1 MAGIRFEWDEAKNL
15 SNQRKHGVSFQEA
28 SQVFWDPLHV
38 AVADRV
44 VDGEQ
49 RWQTLGLAR
58 RSAGG
63 LLLLLVAHT
72 IREDLEP
79 GTFIDVVRIISAR
92 KATPEERKSYEDEN
106 G

>member
-1 MAGIRFEWDEAKNL
+1 VTGIRFEWDEGKNL
-15 SNQRKHGVSFQEA
+15 TNQRKHGVSFQEA
-28 SQVFWDPLHV
+28 SQVFSDPLHV

-58 RSAGG
+58 SATGR
-63 LLLLLVAHT
+63 LLLLLAANTV
-72 IREDLEP
+72 REASDQ
-79 GTFIDVVRIISAR
+79 GIFIEVVRIISAR
-92 KATPEERKSYEDEN
+92 RANREERGIYEDEN